1 MSILNY
7 FFIGFAFTFIVDLL
21 MNLKPIINH
30 PKMKDKNWGWG
41 ERITCILFWPIT
53 FAIFTV
59 YFFKSYF
66 KK

>member
-1 MSILNY
+1 MTILNY
-7 FFIGFAFTFIVDLL
+7 FFIGFAFAFIIDLL
-21 MNLKPIINH
+21 LSIEIIKKH

-59 YFFKSYF
+59 YFFKSSF